1 MLKCQELEKV
11 IRMFNDKSEA
21 AKNARVSVE
30 LPNGSLWDLG
40 EIFLAT
46 NKIRNFVIFSPHQ
59 ISFHSRHPQN
69 RRGLVKHLGHGCLKL
84 VPGSMLACLLDEG
97 FACLSVD
104 RARWSTVL
112 ESLLA
117 C

>member
-1 MLKCQELEKV
+1 MGEIMLKCQELEKV

-46 NKIRNFVIFSPHQ
+46 NKIIGSRETHRIVIRINKEIASP
-59 ISFHSRHPQN
+59 
-69 RRGLVKHLGHGCLKL
+69 G
-84 VPGSMLACLLDEG
+84 ALDYKM
-97 FACLSVD
+97 
-104 RARWSTVL
+104 
-112 ESLLA
+112 
-117 C
+117 